1 MAAVWL
7 YRGGVLVMMWL
18 RRGGVVVVPWLCCV
32 VIMRMYGCIKWLTF
46 VFLTSAMKC
55 LRGEGRGGG
64 GGWRRLQGGEG

>member
-7 YRGGVLVMMWL
+7 YRGGVLVMLWL

-46 VFLTSAMKC
+46 VF
-55 LRGEGRGGG
+55 
-64 GGWRRLQGGEG
+64 